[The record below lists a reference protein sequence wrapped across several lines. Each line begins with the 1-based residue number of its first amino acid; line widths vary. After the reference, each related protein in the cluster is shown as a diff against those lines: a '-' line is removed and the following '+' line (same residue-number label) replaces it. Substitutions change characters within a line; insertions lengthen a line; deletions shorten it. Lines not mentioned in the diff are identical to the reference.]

1 MMTKYIQSIFD
12 KCGEMTPELTAI
24 YYILKELIASRR
36 SRSFEE
42 IPKSI
47 P

>member
-1 MMTKYIQSIFD
+1 MTKYIQSIFD

-24 YYILKELIASRR
+24 YYILTEIIASRR
-36 SRSFEE
+36 SGNVEE

-47 P
+47 L